1 MTYLQECSTLRLS
14 VCVLSRFSYILLF
27 STPWTVARQVPLSI
41 GFSRQEY
48 GSGLPLSPP
57 GDLPDPG
64 TEPTSLISPALAGR
78 FFTTSATWEAP
89 RLSGNVL
96 ISKLTNRMSEVQST
110 SACEQAGLTP
120 HWEKM
125 APSTV
130 ALQPSSRDA
139 NRNGDSISMGHVS
152 SQNRAHSCIY
162 ASGSTA
168 ASHTEGLQQ
177 MCSAPWTD

>member
-1 MTYLQECSTLRLS
+1 MDRSSPGSSVHRILQTRILEWIAMPSSRESSQPRDQTL
-14 VCVLSRFSYILLF
+14 
-27 STPWTVARQVPLSI
+27 
-41 GFSRQEY
+41 
-48 GSGLPLSPP
+48 
-57 GDLPDPG
+57 
-64 TEPTSLISPALAGR
+64 SLRSPALAGG
-78 FFTTSATWEAP
+78 FFTTSTTWEAP